1 MIRCRL
7 NTFALLINKL
17 QASFSRNPPS
27 SPPPPFKMRYT
38 TAALALA
45 GAVVA
50 YYDEEPA
57 STVFST
63 KYFTITSCAPEVTNC
78 PARSTVVSSSVVP
91 MTTSTIVPMTTSTI
105 YTTKITTVTSCAPEI
120 TNCPA
125 GSTVVVTKTEAVSTT
140 VCPVSEIDAKP
151 SPTAPGVV
159 PPPVG
164 HNNATVPGVP
174 IKSGAVPPVQPHSES
189 GVKPVPVP
197 VPTGGVAPSVSM
209 PAALATSPAPECPG
223 YSVKTISTSV
233 TTVVPTVIY
242 ETVKIPCPTP
252 SKPSATIPGVPTGGN
267 GTALPPTR
275 TPVTA
280 GAAGLTGSAVLA
292 AIAGV
297 AAFAFA

>member
-1 MIRCRL
+1 
-7 NTFALLINKL
+7 
-17 QASFSRNPPS
+17 
-27 SPPPPFKMRYT
+27 MRYT
-38 TAALALA
+38 AAALAVA
-45 GAVVA
+45 GAVMA
-50 YYDEEPA
+50 YDDEPA

-63 KYFTITSCAPEVTNC
+63 KFFTITSCAPEVTNC

-91 MTTSTIVPMTTSTI
+91 LTTSTI
-105 YTTKITTVTSCAPEI
+105 YTTKVSTVTSCAPEI

-125 GSTVVVTKTEAVSTT
+125 GSTVVVTKTEAISTT
-140 VCPVSEIDAKP
+140 VCPVTETGAKP
-151 SPTAPGVV
+151 TPTAPVVV

-164 HNNATVPGVP
+164 HNTTAPGVP
-174 IKSGAVPPVQPHSES
+174 IKSEAVPPVKPTTET
-189 GVKPVPVP
+189 GVKPVPVT
-197 VPTGGVAPSVSM
+197 TGGVAPSVSK
-209 PAALATSPAPECPG
+209 PATLATSAASECPG

-242 ETVKIPCPTP
+242 ETVKVPCPTP

-267 GTALPPTR
+267 GTAVPPTK